1 VVICDKRGYL
11 SEKVPALLSKLGFEV
26 SIWNELALNFGK
38 DFHGAVGSCSE
49 LDLFAKHTGKAWIA
63 EKRKL
68 AQIF

>member
-1 VVICDKRGYL
+1 MIIGRKRAEL
-11 SEKVPALLSKLGFEV
+11 ITRLKI
-26 SIWNELALNFGK
+26 IWNELALNFGK